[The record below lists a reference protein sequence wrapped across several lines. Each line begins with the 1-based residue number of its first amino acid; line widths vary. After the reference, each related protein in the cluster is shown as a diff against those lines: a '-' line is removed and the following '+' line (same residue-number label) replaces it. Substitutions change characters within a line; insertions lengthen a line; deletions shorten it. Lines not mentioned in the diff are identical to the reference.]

1 VRRCA
6 WHFKETVVDDL
17 ARDELA
23 RRPRRARARED
34 ERARSHAAAALQCRR
49 TRPHAAR
56 SINQAARG
64 GRRIFGGGELGR
76 TLCCVVSGHLVGD
89 HAGQAIN
96 VPPRAASGGRIA
108 TDLDE
113 TIGKSENADAFVPA
127 ASCCFV
133 SVSVGDYMLRL
144 ASGPHGYFIAINELL
159 VRYTYI
165 IK

>member
-1 VRRCA
+1 MYQA
-6 WHFKETVVDDL
+6 AAVDDL

-23 RRPRRARARED
+23 RRPRRARARERMR
-34 ERARSHAAAALQCRR
+34 ERGRMQLLLLQCRR

-64 GRRIFGGGELGR
+64 GRRKFGGGELGR

-96 VPPRAASGGRIA
+96 APPRAASGGRIA

-127 ASCCFV
+127 ALAVSCLFRSATICCNWQADRTV
-133 SVSVGDYMLRL
+133 
-144 ASGPHGYFIAINELL
+144 ILL
-159 VRYTYI
+159 L
-165 IK
+165 